1 MRVSVVSTWQESR
14 LGRVL
19 VWLLRASLFLLL
31 VAALLRGDFSRA
43 LGIAGMLA
51 THGVVYWAASRM
63 SPSAWRRWGVT
74 LADLAL
80 AGLAFYFAG
89 ESAERGAILALVVMA
104 IVAAR
109 LSLWQALVLNL
120 CVWLAFSW
128 PAIQSW
134 LWLEEPFPA
143 QLGGDLILSV
153 AVTLG
158 VSYLV
163 SMEARQGR
171 TIEDASRRLRQ
182 LSLVSEVGQ
191 TITSTLDMETV
202 LELIMTKAVEIL
214 NAEAGSLLLLDQQSG
229 ELVFRVVV
237 GPVSE
242 SLVDQRLPQGEGIV
256 GAAVQTR
263 EAQVVNDVQV
273 DSRWHMAVDLATGFE
288 TRSILCAPM
297 LHRGHP
303 VGALEVLNKLDGT
316 AFEGDDLELLSN
328 FAAQAAVA
336 VENARL
342 YEQTDEQLRARNDEL
357 TALQRAIRELNATL
371 ELDHL
376 LQLVLELAAQTTRA
390 THGEVMLSDADTGDM
405 ALRSTYG
412 YTAEEVAG
420 IKELFQYPGD
430 QSLNLQVVQDGQAR
444 IVDDVTREPWIVRV
458 RDDTRSALVS
468 PISYQDAVVGLL
480 DLRHTDV
487 EAFDQDDLSFV
498 QGLAMQAA
506 IAIGNAMRF
515 EEQVRVYSTLSQRS
529 EQLDALLT
537 VSQKLRTDVPLEDT
551 LEEVAYAIQETV
563 GFNVVLISVVEDLQ
577 SASPM
582 LRRVAAAGL
591 PLDVFEEAKRVR
603 QPLERYERILREE
616 YRQGL
621 CYFYPFDRQGDWGA
635 ELHTMVPMPELA
647 EWHEGQWHPRD
658 MLLAPMRGAGGRLLG
673 HISVDEPREGIRPSQ
688 RTLEI
693 LAIFANQAAIAVEN
707 AHLYADT
714 RRRADDLA
722 QINEVSKTLTQLVE
736 PEQVLNTVV
745 GALGLLL
752 QCDVGVVF
760 LPDSV
765 DGRLV
770 AVASHGV
777 DLEAW
782 TDLRFAQ
789 GEGPVGRVAV
799 TGASL
804 VVADAQ
810 QEPVFAQSPVSTGWV
825 MLVPIVTGRQ
835 VAGVLAAGSARRRPP
850 TEADEALLN
859 TLADQ
864 TAVALESTRL
874 FSGIQQ
880 AALRLASLNEIGRR
894 IASKLELHEMLETTV
909 SSLHEYLGYV
919 RVGIFLVDEGSS
931 DLYIA
936 AANEAFRTLL
946 SPGYRQQVGE
956 GAIGAAAATGKTIL
970 INDAQSKNERFVQ
983 VDERGSPAT
992 VSVPIRVRET
1002 VIGVLHAEAD
1012 LRGAFAEEDAAA
1024 LEIAADQL
1032 AVAIENAHLFQQ
1044 AQRRVAELATINEIG
1059 RAISS
1064 ALETDQLAQLIYG
1077 QVRNLL
1083 DTRSFHIAL
1092 HDPDTDVVHVEF
1104 CVERARRQPPF
1115 VLEGGQGLT
1124 GHLIRTGEPILLT
1137 HGTEEFSQEHGLALE
1152 RGTARSWLG
1161 VPMIAKGRVI
1171 GAIAAQDVER
1181 DDAFDEGHLELMTTI
1196 AGQAAIAYQNVSLFQ
1211 ERQQRIEQL
1220 NVLNEV
1226 AQAISSTLE
1235 LDELLEVVYLQAS
1248 RIVDTTN
1255 FYIALYDEEKD
1266 EIVFPYVVDPGQHE
1280 DWHPRAKGEGLTG
1293 IVIDS
1298 RRPLLLPTGAAGMY
1312 RESGREVHA
1321 GLCRSWLG
1329 VPMLAED
1336 RVLGVIAV
1344 QDYEREHV
1352 YNGEDLNLLSTVAAQ
1367 AAVAVRNAQLYQQ
1380 IVGFSGE
1387 LEVQVEARTRDLE
1400 SALADLTIER
1410 DRVETLYRITRELGA
1425 TLELERVLQRAL
1437 QLFSDALGLDHGT
1450 VLLVD
1455 QATGRL
1461 NLRAT
1466 LESGR
1471 QLPRGGK
1478 PTPWELGVGL
1488 AGWVLEHRE
1497 PVLVADIN
1505 EDARWVHHSGK
1516 ELKIRSAVAA
1526 PLSLGGGDI
1535 LGVLILGHPEEG
1547 YFTDEHLQLISAATA
1562 QIAMAVNNSDLYAFI
1577 TDQSDQLGAALQAQ
1591 QEEAAKNRAILE
1603 SIADGVLVLDHN
1615 GRVLLVNPAAE
1626 ESLGFTGMAL
1636 VGEHFR
1642 HMLGLGETPIHRELA
1657 QALYSELRSWLGAGW
1672 DSAQVQETS
1681 VRLEA
1686 GTKVLA
1692 VNLAPLIITLGGAP
1706 GVVAVLR
1713 DVSREAEIE
1722 RLKNEFIS
1730 TVSHELRTPMTSIK
1744 GYADLLFLGM
1754 AGGLT
1759 DTQQEFLKII
1769 KSNADRL
1776 TALVNDIL
1784 DISRIETG
1792 RMRLTIEPLDLCE
1805 LVSQAVVSFQEQ
1817 YRDKG
1822 VVLIWE
1828 EAVGLPKVRG
1838 DATRVTQVLNNLLA
1852 NAWQYTPRGGRVT
1865 VSVRPKDGFLQVDV
1879 DDTGIGISPSDV
1891 GRIFDRFY
1899 RADHP
1904 IVQESEGTG
1913 LGLSIVRMFVE
1924 MLAGEIWVESELN
1937 VGSRFSF
1944 TLPLSSTE
1952 LPEPIPELLSPEMA
1966 AGIGRRPKIL
1976 VVEDDRDLAVLL
1988 RRQLESEGYQVLLA
2002 SGGEDAL
2009 WLAKEAQPQLITLDI
2024 MLPDLDGFTVLERL
2038 KANPLTSGIP
2048 VVIVSVITETERGY
2062 SLGAVDYIVKP
2073 FEEEQLFEAV
2083 RNALS
2088 SVEESKSHRLVVA
2101 EDDPDVLALLERSL
2115 SLHGYE
2121 VWTASDGQEALA
2133 CVREYHPDLVLLD
2146 TEMPGM
2152 DGYEVIRQLK
2162 RDEATSSIPIVV
2174 TTGSQVAKVRDG
2186 VSVLGM
2192 DVSQYVTQP
2201 FPIEALI
2208 RAIKQV
2214 IVGRPLE

>member
-1 MRVSVVSTWQESR
+1 MSVSGVSAWLESR
-14 LGRVL
+14 IEQVL
-19 VWLLRASLFLLL
+19 LWFLRTVLLLL
-31 VAALLRGDFSRA
+31 VIGALLRGEFLRA
-43 LGIAGMLA
+43 SALTGMLA
-51 THGVVYWAASRM
+51 VHGVIYWAAPRI
-63 SPSAWRRWGVT
+63 SPSAWRRWGIT
-74 LADLAL
+74 LADIAL
-80 AGLAFYFAG
+80 AGLAFYLAG
-89 ESAERGAILALVVMA
+89 DITDQGAIVGLLVVA

-109 LSLWQALVLNL
+109 LSPWQALALNL
-120 CVWLAFSW
+120 GIWLLFSW
-128 PAIQSW
+128 TSIHSW
-134 LWLEEPFPA
+134 LWLGDPFSP
-143 QLGGDLILSV
+143 QLVGDLIV
-153 AVTLG
+153 AVALTLG

-163 SMEARQGR
+163 SMEAHQGR
-171 TIEDASRRLRQ
+171 TIEDASLRLRQ

-237 GPVSE
+237 GPVSG
-242 SLVDQRLPQGEGIV
+242 SLVGQRLPPGEGIV

-263 EAQVVNDVQV
+263 EAQLVNDVQV
-273 DSRWHMAVDLATGFE
+273 DSRWHMGLDLATGFE
-288 TRSILCAPM
+288 TRSVLCAPM
-297 LHRGHP
+297 ISRGHP
-303 VGALEVLNKLDGT
+303 SGALEVVNKLDGT
-316 AFEGDDLELLSN
+316 KFDSDDLELLSN
-328 FAAQAAVA
+328 FAVQAAVA

-342 YEQTDEQLRARNDEL
+342 FEQTDEQLRARIDEL
-357 TALQRAIRELNATL
+357 TALQRTTQELNATL
-371 ELDHL
+371 ELDQI
-376 LQLVLELAAQTTRA
+376 LQLVLELAAQTTKA
-390 THGEVMLSDADTGDM
+390 THGNVMLSDTDTGDM
-405 ALRSTYG
+405 VLRSTCG
-412 YTAEEVAG
+412 YSAEEEAA
-420 IKELFQYPGD
+420 IEELLLYPSDG
-430 QSLNLQVVQDGQAR
+430 SLTLQVVQDGQAR
-444 IVDDVTREPWIVRV
+444 IVDDVTREPWVVCV
-458 RDDTRSALVS
+458 RDDTRSALVV
-468 PISYQDAVVGLL
+468 PIYYQDVVVGLIN
-480 DLRHTDV
+480 LRHTDV
-487 EAFDQDDLSFV
+487 EAFDREDLSFA
-498 QGLAMQAA
+498 QALAAQAA

-515 EEQVRVYSTLSQRS
+515 EEQVRVNGTLSQRS
-529 EQLDALLT
+529 EQLDALLA
-537 VSQKLRTDVPLEDT
+537 VSQKLRTDVQLEDA

-563 GFNVVLISVVEDLQ
+563 GFNVVLVSVVEDLQ
-577 SASPM
+577 SVTPT
-582 LRRVAAAGL
+582 LHRVAAAGL

-603 QPLERYERILREE
+603 QPLDRYERILREE

-621 CYFYPFDRQGDWGA
+621 CYFYPFDRQDDWGA
-635 ELHTMVPMPELA
+635 ELHTIVPMPELA
-647 EWHEGQWHPRD
+647 EWHEGQWNPHD

-673 HISVDEPREGIRPSQ
+673 HISVDEPRDGMRPSQ
-688 RTLEI
+688 RTLEV

-714 RRRADDLA
+714 RRRADNLA
-722 QINEVSKTLTQLVE
+722 LINEVGKTLTQLVE

-745 GALGLLL
+745 EAIGLLL
-752 QCDVGVVF
+752 QCEVGAVF
-760 LPDSV
+760 QPDPV
-765 DGRLV
+765 DGRFV
-770 AVASHGV
+770 VVASHGA
-777 DLEAW
+777 DLVAW
-782 TDLRFAQ
+782 KDLYFAP
-789 GEGPVGRVAV
+789 GEGPVGRVAA
-799 TGASL
+799 TGTSL
-804 VVADAQ
+804 VIADTE
-810 QEPVFAQSPVSTGWV
+810 QEPLFAQSPVPMGSV
-825 MLVPIVTGRQ
+825 MLVPVVAGRH
-835 VAGVLAAGSARRRPP
+835 VIGVLAAGSTRRRRL
-850 TEADEALLN
+850 TDADEVLLT

-864 TAVALESTRL
+864 AAVALESTR
-874 FSGIQQ
+874 FFTSTQQ

-894 IASKLELHEMLETTV
+894 IAGKLELQEMLETTV
-909 SSLHEYLGYV
+909 NSLHEYLGYV
-919 RVGIFLVDEGSS
+919 RVGVFLVEEGTS

-936 AANEAFRTLL
+936 AANEAFHTILP
-946 SPGYRQQVGE
+946 PGYRQKAGE
-956 GAIGAAAATGKTIL
+956 GLIGAAAATGKTVL
-970 INDAQSKNERFVQ
+970 VSDALSDERFVQ
-983 VDERGSPAT
+983 VSEWRSPAA
-992 VSVPIRVRET
+992 VSVPIRVGET
-1002 VIGVLHAEAD
+1002 VIGVLQAEAD
-1012 LRGAFAEEDAAA
+1012 RRGAFAEEDAAA

-1064 ALETDQLAQLIYG
+1064 ALDTDQLAQLIYS

-1092 HDPDTDVVHVEF
+1092 YDPNTELIHVEF
-1104 CVERARRQPPF
+1104 CVEHGQRQPPF

-1124 GHLIRTGEPILLT
+1124 GHLVRAGQPILLT
-1137 HGTEEFSQEHGLALE
+1137 RGIEKFLQDHGLKLE

-1161 VPMIAKGRVI
+1161 VPMIAEDRVI
-1171 GAIAAQDVER
+1171 GAMAAQDVER
-1181 DDAFDEGHLELMTTI
+1181 DDAFDDGHLELLTTI
-1196 AGQAAIAYQNVSLFQ
+1196 AGQAAIAYQNASLFQ

-1235 LDELLEVVYLQAS
+1235 LDKLLEVVYLQAS
-1248 RIVDTTN
+1248 RIVNTTN
-1255 FYIALYDEEKD
+1255 FFIALYDEEKD
-1266 EIVFPYVVDPGQHE
+1266 EIIFPFVVDPEQRE
-1280 DWHPRAKGEGLTG
+1280 DWHPRVKGEGLTG
-1293 IVIDS
+1293 IIMDGG
-1298 RRPLLLPTGAAGMY
+1298 RPLLLPTGAAGMY

-1352 YNGEDLNLLSTVAAQ
+1352 YNEEDLNLLSTVAAQ

-1380 IVGFSGE
+1380 IVGFSSE
-1387 LEVQVEARTRDLE
+1387 LEAKVQARTRDLG
-1400 SALADLTIER
+1400 SALADLTVER
-1410 DRVETLYRITRELGA
+1410 DRVEALYRITSELGA
-1425 TLELERVLQRAL
+1425 TLELDRVLQHAL
-1437 QLFSDALGLDHGT
+1437 QLFSDALGLEHGT
-1450 VLLVD
+1450 ILLVD

-1466 LESGR
+1466 LEPDR

-1478 PTPWELGVGL
+1478 PTRWELGVGL

-1497 PVLVADIN
+1497 PVLVADVN
-1505 EDARWVHHSGK
+1505 EDPRWVHRSGK
-1516 ELKIRSAVAA
+1516 ELKIHAAVAA

-1535 LGVLILGHPEEG
+1535 LGVLTLGHPKRG
-1547 YFTDEHLQLISAATA
+1547 YFTDEHLQMISAATA

-1577 TDQSDQLGAALQAQ
+1577 TDQADQLGAALQAQ
-1591 QEEAAKNRAILE
+1591 QEEAAKNRAVLE

-1626 ESLGFTGMAL
+1626 ELLGFTGMAL

-1657 QALYSELRSWLGAGW
+1657 QGLYSELRARLESGW
-1672 DSAQVQETS
+1672 DAALVPEGS

-1686 GTKVLA
+1686 GVRVLA
-1692 VNLAPLIITLGGAP
+1692 VNVTPLIITLGAAP
-1706 GVVAVLR
+1706 GVVAALR
-1713 DVSREAEIE
+1713 DISREAEVD

-1759 DTQQEFLKII
+1759 DTQQEFLRII

-1792 RMRLTIEPLDLCE
+1792 RMRLTIEPLDLGE
-1805 LVSQAVVSFQEQ
+1805 LISQAVVSFQEQ

-1822 VVLIWE
+1822 LTLIWE
-1828 EAVGLPKVRG
+1828 EPEGMPQIRG
-1838 DATRVTQVLNNLLA
+1838 DAARVTQVLNNLLA
-1852 NAWQYTPRGGRVT
+1852 NAWQYTPRDGCVT
-1865 VSVRPKDGFLQVDV
+1865 VSVRPKDGFLQVDFV
-1879 DDTGIGISPSDV
+1879 DTGIGVSPSDV

-1904 IVQESEGTG
+1904 IVQEAEGTG
-1913 LGLSIVRMFVE
+1913 LGLSIVKMFVE
-1924 MLAGEIWVESELN
+1924 MLGGEIWVESKIDA
-1937 VGSRFSF
+1937 GSRFSF

-1952 LPEPIPELLSPEMA
+1952 LPEPVPDLLSPELT

-2002 SGGEDAL
+2002 SGGEDAI
-2009 WLAKEAQPQLITLDI
+2009 WLAREAQPQLITLDI
-2024 MLPDLDGFTVLERL
+2024 MLPDLDGFAVLERL

-2048 VVIVSVITETERGY
+2048 VVIVSVMTETERGY

-2073 FEEEQLFEAV
+2073 FEEEQLFESV

-2088 SVEESKSHRLVVA
+2088 SVEETKSHRVVVA
-2101 EDDPDVLALLERSL
+2101 EDDPDVLALLEQSL

-2133 CVREYHPDLVLLD
+2133 RVRECHPDLVLLD
-2146 TEMPGM
+2146 TNMPGM

-2174 TTGSQVAKVRDG
+2174 TTSSRVDKVRDG

-2201 FPIEALI
+2201 FPIEVLI
-2208 RAIKQV
+2208 RAIKQA
-2214 IVGRPLE
+2214 IVGKSLE